1 MAFTDGNIGLTFG
14 LFQVSDGAASANWP
28 PRRFERRR
36 AHCGQGG
43 GEGRRHAGLAAR
55 VLSLTVDSQQ
65 GAGMRVY
72 ADEQALGN
80 ARGVNDATPN
90 TQTHFAFRY

>member
-1 MAFTDGNIGLTFG
+1 
-14 LFQVSDGAASANWP
+14 
-28 PRRFERRR
+28 
-36 AHCGQGG
+36 
-43 GEGRRHAGLAAR
+43 
-55 VLSLTVDSQQ
+55 
-65 GAGMRVY
+65 MRVY